1 MLLSGFFSGVKSDE
15 GRRILTSPLLLLLLL
30 VLLLLLL
37 LLLLLEDIGDV
48 GKLLA
53 SDVGVA
59 TPTTFRRLF
68 EEVEEEKE
76 EEEKEEEEEE

>member
-1 MLLSGFFSGVKSDE
+1 MLLSGFFLEVKSDE
-15 GRRILTSPLLLLLLL
+15 GRRILTSPLLLLLL
-30 VLLLLLL
+30 VLL

>member
-15 GRRILTSPLLLLLLL
+15 GRRILTSPLLLLLL
-30 VLLLLLL
+30 VLL

>member
-1 MLLSGFFSGVKSDE
+1 M
-15 GRRILTSPLLLLLLL
+15 
-30 VLLLLLL
+30 
-37 LLLLLEDIGDV
+37 LLEDIGDV

-76 EEEKEEEEEE
+76 EEEKEEEEK